1 MFPNLENPILH
12 KGSGS
17 YFSVSSDHVT
27 SLRSVIII
35 VKKRGR
41 FAKKGTYHFSVQRK
55 RSLIVSE
62 NITSLTAH
70 GREDGGFHIL
80 VGILIRE
87 FDIENE
93 PNHFRRRIS

>member
-41 FAKKGTYHFSVQRK
+41 FAKKGTYHFSVQVM
-55 RSLIVSE
+55 SCSVS
-62 NITSLTAH
+62 
-70 GREDGGFHIL
+70 G
-80 VGILIRE
+80 
-87 FDIENE
+87 
-93 PNHFRRRIS
+93 